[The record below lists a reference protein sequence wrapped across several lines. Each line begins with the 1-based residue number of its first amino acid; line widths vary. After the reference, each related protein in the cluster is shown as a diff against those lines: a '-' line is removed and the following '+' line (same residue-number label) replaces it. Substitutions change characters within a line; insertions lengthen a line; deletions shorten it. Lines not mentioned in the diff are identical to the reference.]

1 LQVVGDLL
9 DALVRDLA
17 DVQQAVLAGQDVDQ
31 GAEVQDLGDRAFVDL
46 ADFDLGGDLLDARLA
61 SSALAASVRRW

>member
-9 DALVRDLA
+9 DALVGDLA

-46 ADFDLGGDLLDARLA
+46 AD
-61 SSALAASVRRW
+61 SPRR